1 MSRYLIYDIE
11 LELWNWALVKYTHMC
26 ASALFVRTCVGLPSF
41 LLPVSIYFVF
51 GPIPF
56 FD

>member
-41 LLPVSIYFVF
+41 LLPVTIDLVF
-51 GPIPF
+51 SPIPI